1 MNVANLST
9 IDIEG
14 LINQVAHDF
23 NEGQTE
29 DKKITQQGIKAN
41 HRVLKDQREERIKN
55 LAEQLRGVSGGKCIK
70 FLRPLAK
77 VLDVITKPLN
87 ILSLGKLNLG
97 LSDILNNIEAAK
109 KQGKLSGLKINEQVI
124 MKAIEGVKKHLSE
137 SVDDLAVSEQQA
149 NKQVTNIMKT
159 LDEIEDCFSL
169 GEKIK

>member
-1 MNVANLST
+1 MNVANLNT

-14 LINQVAHDF
+14 LINQLAHDF
-23 NEGQTE
+23 SKGQTE
-29 DKKITQQGIKAN
+29 DNKVTQQSIKAN
-41 HRVLKDQREERIKN
+41 HKILDNQREEKIKN

-77 VLDVITKPLN
+77 VIDVITKPLN

-137 SVDDLAVSEQQA
+137 NVDGLAVSEQQA
-149 NKQVTNIMKT
+149 NKQVNNIMKT

-169 GEKIK
+169 GEEI